1 MQIPRRKPL
10 TANVAV
16 LSVGLDTYW
25 AQFPGLLE
33 ELRKK
38 TDRFLEKLQKHS
50 VNVTDFGMIDNSR
63 KAYDT
68 LPQILASDPDVLFV
82 DMVTY
87 ATSATFA
94 AIVRSVSCPVV
105 LVALQ
110 PLEAMDYP
118 NGTTFMQLCNDDLCS
133 IPEFTGVAIRMGKPV
148 ADVIIGML
156 ENDEK
161 ADEAIAE
168 WCRIAHVRHDLR
180 KARIGYM
187 GRVLDTMLDMQTD
200 PTAATAASNTPV

>member
-110 PLEAMDYP
+110 PLEAMLRQ
-118 NGTTFMQLCNDDLCS
+118 GCLGQL
-133 IPEFTGVAIRMGKPV
+133 PEIYDGDFPTEGKGCFGQAWSV
-148 ADVIIGML
+148 GEML
-156 ENDEK
+156 RVF
-161 ADEAIAE
+161 EAIE
-168 WCRIAHVRHDLR
+168 
-180 KARIGYM
+180 K
-187 GRVLDTMLDMQTD
+187 
-200 PTAATAASNTPV
+200 